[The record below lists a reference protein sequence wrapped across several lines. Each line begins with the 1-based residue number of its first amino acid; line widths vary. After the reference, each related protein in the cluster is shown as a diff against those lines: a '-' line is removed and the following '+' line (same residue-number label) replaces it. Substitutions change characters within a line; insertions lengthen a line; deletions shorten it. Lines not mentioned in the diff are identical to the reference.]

1 MGSENPPPEGRSKRR
16 RSEKWQTAGAAAALT
31 GLNLAIC
38 QRLFQVEYTDH
49 FNSIEGS
56 FIAISRYVSGHWGDF
71 SWWPL
76 WHCGMPYQD
85 TYVPLLHLVGAIAR
99 SLGHISAARAYHE
112 VVGVSYALGPLALY
126 FLAVRL
132 GAHRG
137 AAFLA
142 ALLYS
147 LFSPSALLMPDV
159 ARDIGGL
166 WFSRR
171 LQVLTVYGEGPHI
184 SAMTLLPLA
193 ILALESALVRRS
205 GRAWALATLS
215 IALVY
220 LTNVPGTM
228 ALGLAVFCWICAQ
241 SKERRRAWAVA
252 GSASAMAYC
261 LACYGLPP
269 SSVRTVLGNVGSM
282 HHGFANSLKYGPLP
296 LLLVL
301 ASVAGAGYLLARIR
315 VPLMVRFATLYFALV
330 AGLAMTAH
338 IDTYEL
344 LPQAG
349 RLHLEMEMGA
359 CLLLGGMGWALFVLI
374 PRWIRPVALALLL
387 APLGIQFEHYR
398 SRAEIDIHNADL
410 EKRSEYTTARWLD
423 SHMRG
428 RRVYASGSTSFWL
441 NAFTD
446 VPQMAGCC
454 DQGQSMPVLNDVPG
468 FINSAVSPR
477 NTALAKT
484 WLQALGVQALV
495 VNGETSTDE
504 YKDFRDPQRFER
516 VFAPLHRENGDTIYS
531 VLPEGASLAHVLR
544 PGEAVPF
551 RPSQPVNT
559 TDVARFVEVILSASR
574 PPATFEW
581 LHGGAARIRSNL
593 GPGDLVSVQVAW
605 FPGWKALVR
614 GERRPVTPDGLGF
627 LLIQPECEGNCEIA
641 LLWTGRPDL
650 PFAAVV
656 SVAALAFLAMLLYR
670 GKPFPGPRFGHA
682 IMERMMAA
690 QADVKPRYQFKAG
703 PYSSHTLLLAQ
714 FPERG
719 EGRRVLDIGCAAG
732 YLSEILVERGYA
744 VACVDWP
751 GTPHPATV
759 EFSGGD
765 LDDGLGPVDG
775 KFEYIICA
783 DVIEHLRDPLRLLK
797 ECRERLAPG
806 GTLMASVPNSAHW
819 YFRWNVL
826 MGRFPQH
833 ERGLFDS
840 THLHFYA
847 WSGWVNLLDRAGFAV
862 ETVGSSAVPV
872 GLALPAWDGSWLVR
886 SLERLSVE
894 CARVW
899 RTLFA
904 YQFIIRA
911 RAR

>member
-1 MGSENPPPEGRSKRR
+1 
-16 RSEKWQTAGAAAALT
+16 
-31 GLNLAIC
+31 
-38 QRLFQVEYTDH
+38 
-49 FNSIEGS
+49 
-56 FIAISRYVSGHWGDF
+56 
-71 SWWPL
+71 
-76 WHCGMPYQD
+76 MPYQD
-85 TYVPLLHLVGAIAR
+85 TYVPLLHLVVAVTT
-99 SLGHISAARAYHE
+99 SFGHVSAAQAYHT
-112 VVGVSYALGPLALY
+112 VTGVIYALGPLTLY
-126 FLAVRL
+126 LLAVRL

-142 ALLYS
+142 ALFYS
-147 LFSPSALLMPDV
+147 LFSPSALLMPEV

-166 WFSRR
+166 WFARR

-184 SAMTLLPLA
+184 SAMSMLPIA
-193 ILALESALVRRS
+193 ILALQIALTKRS
-205 GRAWALATLS
+205 GRTLVLAAVS
-215 IALVY
+215 IAIVF

-228 ALGLAVFCWICAQ
+228 ALGLTVFCWLCAQ
-241 SKERRRAWAVA
+241 PAEQRRPAWATAVF
-252 GSASAMAYC
+252 ASVFAYC

-269 SSVRTVLGNVGSM
+269 SSLRTVFGNAGAM
-282 HHGFANSLKYGPLP
+282 HPGFSNSLHYGPVWLM
-296 LLLVL
+296 LVF
-301 ASVAGAGYLLARIR
+301 ACVVGAGHILTRTRATL
-315 VPLMVRFATLYFALV
+315 VVRFAILYFGLIAAL
-330 AGLAMTAH
+330 ATRARFQTF
-338 IDTYEL
+338 EL
-344 LPQAG
+344 LPQVG

-359 CLLLGGMGWALFVLI
+359 SLLLGCGGWALYVLI
-374 PRWIRPVALALLL
+374 PRWIRPVVLALLL
-387 APLGIQFEHYR
+387 APIGIQFDHYR
-398 SRAEIDIHNADL
+398 SRAQMDINYVDL

-423 SHMRG
+423 SHLNG
-428 RRVYASGSTSFWL
+428 QRVYVSGSTSFWL

-468 FINSAVSPR
+468 FINAAVSLQ
-477 NTALAKT
+477 NTALAKI
-484 WLQALGVQALV
+484 WLEALGVQALV
-495 VNGETSTDE
+495 VNGEGSTDE
-504 YKDFRDPQRFER
+504 YKDFREPQRFER
-516 VFAPLHRENGDTIYS
+516 FFTPLHRENGDTIYA
-531 VLPEGASLAHVLR
+531 VLPEGSSLAHVLR
-544 PGEAVPF
+544 PGETVGR
-551 RPSQPVNT
+551 RPSNPA
-559 TDVARFVEVILSASR
+559 DAGEVARYVEAIGNSTR
-574 PPATFEW
+574 PRATFEW
-581 LHGGAARIRSNL
+581 LHGGAARIRASL
-593 GPGDLVSVQVAW
+593 HRDDLVSVQVAW
-605 FPGWKALVR
+605 FPGWKALVH
-614 GERRPVTPDGLGF
+614 GERRPVGPDGLGF
-627 LLIQPECEGNCEIA
+627 MVIRPKCEGNCEIA

-650 PFAAVV
+650 PYAAVV
-656 SVAALAFLAMLLYR
+656 SVAALGLAAMLFYR
-670 GKPFPGPRFGHA
+670 RKPFAGRGMGHA
-682 IMERMMAA
+682 IMERMTVA
-690 QADVKPRYQFKAG
+690 QAEVTPRYQFKAG
-703 PYSSHTLLLAQ
+703 PYSSHSLLLAQ

-732 YLSEILVERGYA
+732 YLSEILVERGYS

-797 ECRERLAPG
+797 ECRERLAQG
-806 GTLMASVPNSAHW
+806 GTLMASLPNSAHW

-872 GLALPAWDGSWLVR
+872 GLALPAWDGSLLVR
-886 SLERLSVE
+886 SMEWMSVA

-904 YQFIIRA
+904 YQFIVRA
-911 RAR
+911 RAK